1 MKLYAFLADGFET
14 VEALGVVDIMRRGG
28 VEVCTV
34 SVSDRLE
41 VVTSHNITVLADKLF
56 DDCDFSDADVVFLPG
71 GLPGTKNLEAHEGLC
86 ALIDKAFADGK
97 YIAAICAAPS
107 VLGHRGIL
115 KGKRATCFPGYE
127 DELDGAIPTGEGFC
141 VDGKII
147 TGKGMGKTI
156 DFALAI
162 LEALTGKDNAEQI
175 KSKIQ
180 Y

>member
-41 VVTSHNITVLADKLF
+41 VVTSHNIMVLADKLF

-107 VLGHRGIL
+107 ILGHRGIL
-115 KGKRATCFPGYE
+115 KGKTATCFPGYE
-127 DELDGAIPTGEGFC
+127 DELDGAMPTGEGFC

-162 LEALTGKDNAEQI
+162 LEALTGKDNAEEI

>member
-56 DDCDFSDADVVFLPG
+56 GDCDFSDADVVFLPG

-107 VLGHRGIL
+107 ILGHRGIL

-141 VDGKII
+141 ADGKII

-162 LEALTGKDNAEQI
+162 LEALTGKDNAEEI

>member
-34 SVSDRLE
+34 SVSDRHE

-86 ALIDKAFADGK
+86 ALIDKAFADEK

-107 VLGHRGIL
+107 ILGHRGIL

-162 LEALTGKDNAEQI
+162 LETLTGKDNAEKI

>member
-86 ALIDKAFADGK
+86 ARIDKAFADGK

-162 LEALTGKDNAEQI
+162 LGALTGKDNAEQI

>member
-41 VVTSHNITVLADKLF
+41 VVTSHKVTVLADKLF
-56 DDCDFSDADVVFLPG
+56 DDCDFSDVDVVFLPG
-71 GLPGTKNLEAHEGLC
+71 GMPGTKNLEAHEGLC
-86 ALIDKAFADGK
+86 GLIDKAFADGK

-107 VLGHRGIL
+107 ILGHRGIL

-127 DELDGAIPTGEGFC
+127 DELDGALPTGEGFC

-147 TGKGMGKTI
+147 TGKGMGKTV

-162 LEALTGKDNAEQI
+162 LKLLTGKENAEEI

>member
-162 LEALTGKDNAEQI
+162 LGALTGKDNAEQI

>member
-41 VVTSHNITVLADKLF
+41 VVTSHNVTVLADKLF
-56 DDCDFSDADVVFLPG
+56 DECDFADADVVFLPG
-71 GLPGTKNLEAHEGLC
+71 GMPGTKRLEAHEGLC
-86 ALIDKAFADGK
+86 RLIDRAFADGK

-107 VLGHRGIL
+107 ILGHRGIL
-115 KGKRATCFPGYE
+115 KGKRATCFPGFE
-127 DELDGAIPTGEGFC
+127 KELEGADVTGEGFC
-141 VDGKII
+141 ADGKII
-147 TGKGMGKTI
+147 TGKGMGKTV

-162 LEALTGKDNAEQI
+162 LEALTGRDNAEEI

>member
-107 VLGHRGIL
+107 ILGHRGIL

-141 VDGKII
+141 ADGKII

-162 LEALTGKDNAEQI
+162 LEALTGKDNAEEI

>member
-34 SVSDRLE
+34 SISDRLE

-56 DDCDFSDADVVFLPG
+56 ADCDFSDADVIFLPG
-71 GLPGTKNLEAHEGLC
+71 GMPGTKKLEAHEGIC
-86 ALIDKAFADGK
+86 RLIDKAFAEEK

-107 VLGHRGIL
+107 ILGHRGIL
-115 KGKRATCFPGYE
+115 KGKRATCYPGYE
-127 DELDGAIPTGEGFC
+127 DELDGAMATGGGFC

-162 LEALTGKDNAEQI
+162 LKLLTDKENALEV

>member
-127 DELDGAIPTGEGFC
+127 DELDGAIATGEGFC
-141 VDGKII
+141 ADGKII

-162 LEALTGKDNAEQI
+162 LEALTGKDNAEKI